1 MVNVTLLQIYTNLF
15 FYPGRESYL
24 YVNQSNLS
32 HMKTIKVRF
41 NLGAGKNFM
50 KWKIERPNGEIS
62 YHSPEEVRLVMTGC
76 VLKNQRT
83 TALKIFEGANKT
95 VCSWI
100 LCDDVE
106 IVDHV
111 CLTNMNDSERV
122 SYNPR
127 VTPNWMFRGSVAD
140 GMRFGKLVS
149 LGNKV
154 YSK

>member
-1 MVNVTLLQIYTNLF
+1 
-15 FYPGRESYL
+15 
-24 YVNQSNLS
+24 
-32 HMKTIKVRF
+32 MKTIKIRF

-62 YHSPEEVRLVMTGC
+62 YHAPEGIQLVMTGC
-76 VLKNQRT
+76 VLKNQKST
-83 TALKIFEGANKT
+83 SLKIFQGANKT

-100 LCDDVE
+100 LCDE
-106 IVDHV
+106 IEIIDNAG
-111 CLTNMNDSERV
+111 LTDINDSERV

-127 VTPNWMFRGSVAD
+127 VTPNWIFQGEIAD

>member
-1 MVNVTLLQIYTNLF
+1 
-15 FYPGRESYL
+15 
-24 YVNQSNLS
+24 
-32 HMKTIKVRF
+32 MKSIKVRF

-62 YHSPEEVRLVMTGC
+62 YHSPEDVQLVMVGC
-76 VLKNQRT
+76 VLKNQKT
-83 TALKIFEGANKT
+83 TALKIFQGANKT

-100 LCDDVE
+100 LCEGIE
-106 IVDHV
+106 IVDG
-111 CLTNMNDSERV
+111 TAKNMSDSERV

-127 VTPNWMFRGSVAD
+127 ISPNWIYKGEIAD

-154 YSK
+154 YNK